1 MRDKNPTSEPVAEN
15 TGPSNI
21 IYDAV
26 VDYPEPADFTP
37 EAEVVEEVVAE
48 PAEKPATTAPAS
60 APYSVGGGDFDE
72 VYLSKAIYKNI
83 HSKKALTVHHIQ
95 RRLLEWGYPAA
106 YSDKDGF
113 YGDHTKNSVAEFQKA
128 QGIEGDGLMNAETMT
143 ALFEN
148 DPNVTVILA

>member
-1 MRDKNPTSEPVAEN
+1 MSDNKSKPEPVAEN
-15 TGPSNI
+15 NGPSNI

-26 VDYPEPADFTP
+26 LDYPEPADFIP
-37 EAEVVEEVVAE
+37 EDEVEEVVA
-48 PAEKPATTAPAS
+48 AVKPATTAPES
-60 APYSVGGGDFDE
+60 APYVVGGGEVDE

-83 HSKKALTVHHIQ
+83 HAKKVLTVHHIQ

-148 DPNVTVILA
+148 DQNVTVILA